1 MEIMNNNA
9 LRFTRSGFPTLC
21 SLRFTRRVVSVLLL
35 ALLAQTSFA
44 LTARQVLE
52 KTAAVVSAKSG
63 VQALFTIQGQQ
74 MNTSGTLAVKG
85 RKLHATTPQ
94 ATIWFDGKT
103 QWTYLKKNDEVNVAN
118 PTESEL
124 AAINPYNFIYM
135 YQKGYKY
142 TMEKKNGSFIVHLT
156 GSDKRGIQEM
166 YITIHQKTYIPSQ
179 IRMRQQKGWTTITI
193 SGFKQSKLSDGM
205 FRFNSKDFPN
215 AEVIDL
221 R

>member
-1 MEIMNNNA
+1 MVII
-9 LRFTRSGFPTLC
+9 LSFIICHLSF
-21 SLRFTRRVVSVLLL
+21 
-35 ALLAQTSFA
+35 SFA
-44 LTARQVLE
+44 YGQSAKQVLD
-52 KTAAVVSAKSG
+52 KTAAVVAAKSG
-63 VQALFTIQGQQ
+63 AKASFTIKGDQ
-74 MNTSGTLAVKG
+74 MNASGIIAIKG
-85 RKLHATTPQ
+85 RKFQASTPQ

-118 PTESEL
+118 PTEAEL

-135 YQKGYKY
+135 YKKGYKY

-156 GSDKRGIQEM
+156 ATDKRSIQEM
-166 YITIHQKTYIPSQ
+166 CITINPKSYIPSQ

-193 SGFKQSKLSDGM
+193 SGFKQSKLSDGL

>member
-1 MEIMNNNA
+1 MVIA
-9 LRFTRSGFPTLC
+9 LSFIIYHLPF
-21 SLRFTRRVVSVLLL
+21 
-35 ALLAQTSFA
+35 SFA
-44 LTARQVLE
+44 YGQSAKQVLD
-52 KTAAVVSAKSG
+52 KTAAIVAAKSG
-63 VQALFTIQGQQ
+63 AKASFTIKGEQF
-74 MNTSGTLAVKG
+74 NTSGTIAVKG
-85 RKLHATTPQ
+85 KKFQATTPQ

-118 PTESEL
+118 PTEAEL

-156 GSDKRGIQEM
+156 ATDKRSIQEM
-166 YITIHQKTYIPSQ
+166 YITINSKSHIPSQ
-179 IRMRQQKGWTTITI
+179 IRMRQQKGWTTIDI

>member
-1 MEIMNNNA
+1 MVII
-9 LRFTRSGFPTLC
+9 LSFIICHLSF
-21 SLRFTRRVVSVLLL
+21 
-35 ALLAQTSFA
+35 SFA
-44 LTARQVLE
+44 YGQSAKQVLD
-52 KTAAVVSAKSG
+52 KTAAVVAAKSG
-63 VQALFTIQGQQ
+63 AKASFTIKGDQ
-74 MNTSGTLAVKG
+74 MNASGTIAIKG
-85 RKLHATTPQ
+85 RKFQASTPQ

-118 PTESEL
+118 PTEAEL

-135 YQKGYKY
+135 YKKGYKY

-156 GSDKRGIQEM
+156 ATDKRSIQEM
-166 YITIHQKTYIPSQ
+166 YITINPKSYIPSQ

-193 SGFKQSKLSDGM
+193 SGFKQSKLSDGL

>member
-1 MEIMNNNA
+1 MERITKY
-9 LRFTRSGFPTLC
+9 RW
-21 SLRFTRRVVSVLLL
+21 VVLM
-35 ALLAQTSFA
+35 
-44 LTARQVLE
+44 
-52 KTAAVVSAKSG
+52 
-63 VQALFTIQGQQ
+63 ALFTIHCSLFISPAVAQTAKQVLDKTASVVAAKSGAKALFSIKADQ
-74 MNTSGTLAVKG
+74 MNTSGTIAIKG
-85 RKLHATTPQ
+85 RKFHATTPQ

-103 QWTYLKKNDEVNVAN
+103 QWTYLKKNEEVNIAN
-118 PTESEL
+118 PSEAEL

-156 GSDKRGIQEM
+156 ATDKRGIKEM
-166 YITIHQKTYIPSQ
+166 YITVNQKTYIPSE
-179 IRMRQQKGWTTITI
+179 IRMRQQKGWTTISI
-193 SGFKQSKLSDGM
+193 SGFTQSKIADGM

>member
-1 MEIMNNNA
+1 MERITKYRWIV
-9 LRFTRSGFPTLC
+9 LVTLFTIHC
-21 SLRFTRRVVSVLLL
+21 SLFISPVG
-35 ALLAQTSFA
+35 AQTA
-44 LTARQVLE
+44 KQVLD
-52 KTAAVVSAKSG
+52 KTAAVVAAKSG
-63 VQALFTIQGQQ
+63 AKASFSIKGDQ
-74 MNTSGTLAVKG
+74 MNASGTIAIKG
-85 RKLHATTPQ
+85 RKFQATTPQ

>member
-1 MEIMNNNA
+1 MERIN
-9 LRFTRSGFPTLC
+9 
-21 SLRFTRRVVSVLLL
+21 VSARWFSHRGIISLL
-35 ALLAQTSFA
+35 ALVMALPISSQTA
-44 LTARQVLE
+44 KQVLD
-52 KTAAVVSAKSG
+52 KTAAVVAAKSG
-63 VQALFTIQGQQ
+63 AKASFTIKGEQF
-74 MNTSGTLAVKG
+74 NTSGTIAVKG
-85 RKLHATTPQ
+85 KKFQATTPQ

-118 PTESEL
+118 PTEAEL

-156 GSDKRGIQEM
+156 ATDKRSIQEM
-166 YITIHQKTYIPSQ
+166 YITINSKSHIPSQ
-179 IRMRQQKGWTTITI
+179 IRMRQQKGWTTIDI

>member
-1 MEIMNNNA
+1 MVII
-9 LRFTRSGFPTLC
+9 LSFIICHQSF
-21 SLRFTRRVVSVLLL
+21 
-35 ALLAQTSFA
+35 SFA
-44 LTARQVLE
+44 YGQSAKQVLD
-52 KTAAVVSAKSG
+52 KTAAVVAAKSG
-63 VQALFTIQGQQ
+63 AKASFTIKGDQ
-74 MNTSGTLAVKG
+74 MNASGTIAIKG
-85 RKLHATTPQ
+85 RKFQASTPQ

-118 PTESEL
+118 PTEAEL

-135 YQKGYKY
+135 YKKGYKY

-156 GSDKRGIQEM
+156 ATDKRSIQEM
-166 YITIHQKTYIPSQ
+166 YITINPKSYIPSQ

-193 SGFKQSKLSDGM
+193 SGFKQSKLSDGL

>member
-1 MEIMNNNA
+1 MVIA
-9 LRFTRSGFPTLC
+9 LSFIICHLSF
-21 SLRFTRRVVSVLLL
+21 
-35 ALLAQTSFA
+35 SFA
-44 LTARQVLE
+44 YGQSAKQVLD
-52 KTAAVVSAKSG
+52 KTAAVVAAKSG
-63 VQALFTIQGQQ
+63 AKASFTIKGDQ
-74 MNTSGTLAVKG
+74 MNASGTIAIKG
-85 RKLHATTPQ
+85 RKFQASTPQ

-118 PTESEL
+118 PTEAEL

-135 YQKGYKY
+135 YKKGYKY

-156 GSDKRGIQEM
+156 ATDKRSIQEM
-166 YITIHQKTYIPSQ
+166 YITINPKSYIPSQ

-193 SGFKQSKLSDGM
+193 SGFKQSKLSDGL

-215 AEVIDL
+215 AELIDL

>member
-1 MEIMNNNA
+1 MVIA
-9 LRFTRSGFPTLC
+9 LSFIIGHLSF
-21 SLRFTRRVVSVLLL
+21 
-35 ALLAQTSFA
+35 SFA
-44 LTARQVLE
+44 YGQSAKQVLD
-52 KTAAVVSAKSG
+52 KTAAVVAAKSG
-63 VQALFTIQGQQ
+63 AKASFTIKGDQ
-74 MNTSGTLAVKG
+74 MNASGTIAIKG
-85 RKLHATTPQ
+85 RKFQASTPQ

-118 PTESEL
+118 PTEAEL

-135 YQKGYKY
+135 YKKGYKY

-156 GSDKRGIQEM
+156 ATDKRSIQEM
-166 YITIHQKTYIPSQ
+166 YITINPKSYIPSQ

-193 SGFKQSKLSDGM
+193 SGFKQSKLSDGL

>member
-1 MEIMNNNA
+1 MERINNSA
-9 LRFTRSGFPTLC
+9 RWFTHRGIIS
-21 SLRFTRRVVSVLLL
+21 LL
-35 ALLAQTSFA
+35 ALVLALPMSAQTA
-44 LTARQVLE
+44 KQVLD
-52 KTAAVVSAKSG
+52 KAAANVSVKSG
-63 VQALFTIQGQQ
+63 AKASFSIKGDQ
-74 MNTSGTLAVKG
+74 MNASGTIAIKG
-85 RKLHATTPQ
+85 KKFQATIPQ

-103 QWTYLKKNDEVNVAN
+103 QWTYMKKNEEVNVAN
-118 PTESEL
+118 PTDAEL
-124 AAINPYNFIYM
+124 ATINPYNFIYM

-142 TMEKKNGSFIVHLT
+142 TMEKKNGSFIVYLT

>member
-1 MEIMNNNA
+1 MMVIA
-9 LRFTRSGFPTLC
+9 LSFIICHLSF
-21 SLRFTRRVVSVLLL
+21 
-35 ALLAQTSFA
+35 SFA
-44 LTARQVLE
+44 YGQSAKQVLD
-52 KTAAVVSAKSG
+52 KTAAVVAAKSG
-63 VQALFTIQGQQ
+63 AKASFTIKGDQ
-74 MNTSGTLAVKG
+74 MNASGTIAIKG
-85 RKLHATTPQ
+85 RKFQASTPQ

-156 GSDKRGIQEM
+156 ATDKRSIQEM
-166 YITIHQKTYIPSQ
+166 YITINPKSYIPSQ

-193 SGFKQSKLSDGM
+193 SGFKQSKLSDGL

>member
-1 MEIMNNNA
+1 MERINISA
-9 LRFTRSGFPTLC
+9 RWFSHRGIL
-21 SLRFTRRVVSVLLL
+21 SL
-35 ALLAQTSFA
+35 FA
-44 LTARQVLE
+44 LVMALPISSQTAKQVLD
-52 KTAAVVSAKSG
+52 KTAAIVAAKSG
-63 VQALFTIQGQQ
+63 AKASFTIKGEQF
-74 MNTSGTLAVKG
+74 NTSGTIAVKG
-85 RKLHATTPQ
+85 KKFQATTPQ

-118 PTESEL
+118 PTEAEL

-156 GSDKRGIQEM
+156 ATDKRSIQEM
-166 YITIHQKTYIPSQ
+166 YITINSKSHIPSQ
-179 IRMRQQKGWTTITI
+179 IRMRQQKGWATIDI

>member
-1 MEIMNNNA
+1 MERITKHRWIV
-9 LRFTRSGFPTLC
+9 LVTLFTIHC
-21 SLRFTRRVVSVLLL
+21 SLFISPVG
-35 ALLAQTSFA
+35 AQTA
-44 LTARQVLE
+44 KQVLD
-52 KTAAVVSAKSG
+52 KTAAIVAAKSG
-63 VQALFTIQGQQ
+63 AKASFTIKGEQF
-74 MNTSGTLAVKG
+74 NTSGTIAVKG
-85 RKLHATTPQ
+85 KKFQATTPQ

-118 PTESEL
+118 PTEAEL

-156 GSDKRGIQEM
+156 ANNKRSIQEM
-166 YITIHQKTYIPSQ
+166 YITINSKSHIPSQ
-179 IRMRQQKGWTTITI
+179 IRMRQQKGWTTIDI

>member
-1 MEIMNNNA
+1 MERITKHRWIV
-9 LRFTRSGFPTLC
+9 LVTLFTIHC
-21 SLRFTRRVVSVLLL
+21 SLFISPVE
-35 ALLAQTSFA
+35 AQTA
-44 LTARQVLE
+44 KQVLD
-52 KTAAVVSAKSG
+52 KTAAVVAAKSG
-63 VQALFTIQGQQ
+63 AKASFSIKGDQ
-74 MNTSGTLAVKG
+74 MNASGTIAIKG
-85 RKLHATTPQ
+85 KKFHATTPQ

-142 TMEKKNGSFIVHLT
+142 TMEKKNGRFIVHLT

-179 IRMRQQKGWTTITI
+179 IRMRQQKGWTTINIT
-193 SGFKQSKLSDGM
+193 GFKQSKLSDGM

>member
-1 MEIMNNNA
+1 MA
-9 LRFTRSGFPTLC
+9 LPIS
-21 SLRFTRRVVSVLLL
+21 S
-35 ALLAQTSFA
+35 QTA
-44 LTARQVLE
+44 KQVLD
-52 KTAAVVSAKSG
+52 KTAAIVAAKSG
-63 VQALFTIQGQQ
+63 AKASFTIKGEQF
-74 MNTSGTLAVKG
+74 NTSGTIAVKG
-85 RKLHATTPQ
+85 KKFQATTPQ

-118 PTESEL
+118 PTEAEL

-156 GSDKRGIQEM
+156 ATDKRSIQEM
-166 YITIHQKTYIPSQ
+166 YITINSKSHIPSQ
-179 IRMRQQKGWTTITI
+179 IRMRQQKGWTTIDI

>member
-1 MEIMNNNA
+1 MVII
-9 LRFTRSGFPTLC
+9 LSFIICHLSF
-21 SLRFTRRVVSVLLL
+21 
-35 ALLAQTSFA
+35 SFA
-44 LTARQVLE
+44 YGQSAKQVLD
-52 KTAAVVSAKSG
+52 KTAAVVAAKSG
-63 VQALFTIQGQQ
+63 AKASFTIKGDQ
-74 MNTSGTLAVKG
+74 MNASGTIAIKG
-85 RKLHATTPQ
+85 RKFQASTPQ

-118 PTESEL
+118 PTEAEL

-135 YQKGYKY
+135 YKKGYKY

-156 GSDKRGIQEM
+156 ATDKRSIQEM
-166 YITIHQKTYIPSQ
+166 YITITPKSYIPSQ

-193 SGFKQSKLSDGM
+193 SGFKQSKLSDGL

>member
-1 MEIMNNNA
+1 MNNRIINRIA
-9 LRFTRSGFPTLC
+9 NQGK
-21 SLRFTRRVVSVLLL
+21 VVSILLL
-35 ALLAQTSFA
+35 AIFALPVNAQTA
-44 LTARQVLE
+44 KQVLD
-52 KTAAVVSAKSG
+52 KAAAVVSNKSG
-63 VQALFTIQGQQ
+63 AQASFTIAGEN
-74 MNTSGTLAVKG
+74 MNTSGTIAIKG
-85 RKLHATTPQ
+85 KKFHATTPQ
-94 ATIWFDGKT
+94 AIVWFDGKT
-103 QWTYLKKNDEVNVAN
+103 QWTYMKKNEEVNVAN
-118 PTESEL
+118 PTEAEL

-156 GSDKRGIQEM
+156 ATDKRSIQEM
-166 YITIHQKTYIPSQ
+166 YITVNQKTYIPSQ
-179 IRMRQQKGWTTITI
+179 IRMRQQKGWTTIDI